1 MLRTSVCVMTMIVM
15 AASASVQGAEVGEKS
30 ARAQQVDQWTA
41 IQQLQA
47 DLKADRQAVVA
58 ANLPLTEGEARGLLA
73 SLQRVS
79 R

>member
-1 MLRTSVCVMTMIVM
+1 MLRTSVCLMTMIVM
-15 AASASVQGAEVGEKS
+15 AASASAQGAEVSENS

-58 ANLPLTEGEARGLLA
+58 ANLPLTEGEAQSLLA